1 MVGHHKQQSL
11 SVNLLHYATNQGIHT
26 TVQLLDHFRPL
37 LTRDASGSRM
47 ILFQVAPEHVLHAVR
62 GIEDAGAQSLPRLLQ
77 RVKKHPLPII
87 MIAVA
92 LGEECLVVKHFFVQ
106 RPSIFRQSKGCVGAE
121 ELGEINGIG
130 YRV

>member
-11 SVNLLHYATNQGIHT
+11 SLNLLQYATNQGIHT
-26 TVQLLDHFRPL
+26 TVQLLDHLRPL

-77 RVKKHPLPII
+77 RVEKHPLSII

-92 LGEECLVVKHFFVQ
+92 LGEKGLVVQ
-106 RPSIFRQSKGCVGAE
+106 NLLI
-121 ELGEINGIG
+121 
-130 YRV
+130 